1 MLLVQSVSGGQTEQ
15 ETPRQTELSTQ
26 RQVQT
31 RSETPQTAPTPAKPG
46 QTDPD
51 PDSPAPTKRTP
62 KRNAKR
68 RLGNVVRFVRAK
80 GGKVTASQRSMAR
93 QLGVSATRVNE
104 LLRELQATGR
114 IELYTLR
121 SGTTVP
127 AHRPALARVVGRALG
142 SQFGGCA
149 AVPLPWLRGVVAMQ
163 VWTRI

>member
-1 MLLVQSVSGGQTEQ
+1 VALGFVLPERLLTDWLVLIPVGALELGAALSMLLVQSVSGGQTEQ

-51 PDSPAPTKRTP
+51 PDSPAPTT
-62 KRNAKR
+62 KR
-68 RLGNVVRFVRAK
+68 RLANVVRFVRANA
-80 GGKVTASQRSMAR
+80 GKVTASQRSMAR

-104 LLRELQATGR
+104 LLRELQATGW

-121 SGTTVP
+121 SGTTV
-127 AHRPALARVVGRALG
+127 ALAGA
-142 SQFGGCA
+142 
-149 AVPLPWLRGVVAMQ
+149 
-163 VWTRI
+163 